1 MTQRCKF
8 IKRSGK
14 RRAYFECP
22 EGHRFLRVMVPGLL
36 RGSHI
41 SEDALAT
48 PASQWTKTDVTT
60 ECPKCRR
67 AITRPRRPPR
77 APLV

>member
-1 MTQRCKF
+1 MQRCKF
-8 IKRSGK
+8 LKRDGK

-22 EGHRFLRVMVPGLL
+22 EGHRFHRVMVPRQP

-41 SEDALAT
+41 SEDALAMLT
-48 PASQWTKTDVTT
+48 SWWTKTGVTT

-77 APLV
+77 APLI